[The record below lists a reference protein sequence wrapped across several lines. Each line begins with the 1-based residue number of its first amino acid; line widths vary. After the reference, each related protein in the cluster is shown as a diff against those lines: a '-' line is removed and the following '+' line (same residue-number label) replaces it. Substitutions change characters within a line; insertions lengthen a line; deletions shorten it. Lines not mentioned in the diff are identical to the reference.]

1 MVLLDSNI
9 VIYSTQVEPE
19 YDVLR
24 EYLLAHPHCV
34 SLITYVE
41 VLGYHVISEEDLTEL
56 RIFFDSTPVLS
67 ITTKVAERAVWLR
80 QKRNMKLGDAF
91 IAATALENRL
101 KLVTKNTEDFK
112 WIDSL
117 NLTGPLENG

>member
-1 MVLLDSNI
+1 M
-9 VIYSTQVEPE
+9 
-19 YDVLR
+19 
-24 EYLLAHPHCV
+24 
-34 SLITYVE
+34 
-41 VLGYHVISEEDLTEL
+41 LGYHVISEEELTEL

-80 QKRNMKLGDAF
+80 QTRNMKLGDAF